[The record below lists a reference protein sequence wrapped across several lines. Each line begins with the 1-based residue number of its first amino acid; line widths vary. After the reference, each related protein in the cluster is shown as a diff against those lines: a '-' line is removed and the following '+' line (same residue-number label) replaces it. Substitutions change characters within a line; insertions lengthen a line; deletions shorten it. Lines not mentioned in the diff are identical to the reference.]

1 MAKFSDKVGYVES
14 QEIRPG
20 VWVETPVE
28 RHYMGD
34 VLEESFR
41 TQETENL
48 NPNLTIG
55 NWFSILADPYAYK
68 HYSAIRYVRWMG
80 GVWAVREIKN
90 KAPRIHLKIGGL
102 YNGPLPRES
111 TDTEVE
117 TPDEA

>member
-1 MAKFSDKVGYVES
+1 M
-14 QEIRPG
+14 
-20 VWVETPVE
+20 ETPVE

-68 HYSAIRYVRWMG
+68 HYSAIRYVRS
-80 GVWAVREIKN
+80 VSFTHLDVYKRE
-90 KAPRIHLKIGGL
+90 A
-102 YNGPLPRES
+102 
-111 TDTEVE
+111 
-117 TPDEA
+117 